1 MIVRVS
7 RGFPEYHSM
16 SLEVYLN
23 GKFLPEGEAKI
34 SIFDRATLF
43 GDAVYEVA
51 AVLESRLVNLSH
63 HLSRLERSLAE
74 ISIPCPVARDDLLAL
89 IRELVARNGLR
100 EGLVYM
106 QVTRGVAERN
116 YICPE
121 NLTPTFF
128 MFTQQ
133 KNILGNE
140 HSSSGI
146 ALKVFPDIRWSRR
159 DIKSVNLLGQ
169 VLAKQ
174 AAHSA
179 GAFEALLVEPDNHV
193 TECGSTSFFIC
204 RDRKIITR
212 PLSHD
217 ILPGVTRKALLSLCK
232 TNRVAMEERRFTLE
246 EALEAEEA
254 FISSASSFVI
264 PVTHID
270 DCPIGNSQPGPVTLA
285 MQELYIAHAR
295 SSAI

>member
-1 MIVRVS
+1 
-7 RGFPEYHSM
+7 M
-16 SLEVYLN
+16 SLSVYLN
-23 GKFLPEGEAKI
+23 GKFLPEEEARI

-63 HLSRLERSLAE
+63 HLSRFERSLAE
-74 ISIPCPVARDDLLAL
+74 ISIPCPVGRDDLLAL
-89 IRELVARNGLR
+89 IRKLVALNGLR

-106 QVTRGVAERN
+106 QATRGVAERN
-116 YICPE
+116 YLCPE

-128 MFTQQ
+128 LFTQQ

-140 HSSSGI
+140 HAVSGI
-146 ALKVFPDIRWSRR
+146 ALKTFPDIRWSRR

-179 GAFEALLVEPDNHV
+179 GAYEALLVEPDSNQV

-204 RDRKIITR
+204 RNRKIVTR

-232 TNRVAMEERRFTLE
+232 THRIAVEERTFTLE

-264 PVTHID
+264 PVTRID
-270 DCPIGNSQPGPVTLA
+270 DCPIGHGRPGAVTLA
-285 MQELYIAHAR
+285 MQKLYIEHAR
-295 SSAI
+295 SSAV